1 MLESILNIAK
11 NNPYKVN
18 RNKLLNLILN
28 KLSGV

>member
-18 RNKLLNLILN
+18 QNKLLSLILN

>member
-18 RNKLLNLILN
+18 WNKLLSLILN
-28 KLSGV
+28 KLSSV